1 MATSQQGQSAVLK
14 IISSPASKSY
24 LVVTV
29 PSATKLNIDIK
40 IEMEVAIY
48 KSHLNSFFIFKYNKR
63 ISKPT

>member
-1 MATSQQGQSAVLK
+1 VLK

-29 PSATKLNIDIK
+29 FSATKLNIDIK

-48 KSHLNSFFIFKYNKR
+48 KSHLNSFFIFKHNKR
-63 ISKPT
+63 ISKPI